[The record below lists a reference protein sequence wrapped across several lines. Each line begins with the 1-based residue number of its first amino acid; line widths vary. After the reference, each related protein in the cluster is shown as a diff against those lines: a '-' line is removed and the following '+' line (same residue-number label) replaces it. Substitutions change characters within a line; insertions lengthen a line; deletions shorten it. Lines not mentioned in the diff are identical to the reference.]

1 MKSIKLQILLPACP
15 PSSTDISILIN
26 GHGGQTG
33 GEIWVHIE
41 IIAAR
46 LPTLQIANLIAC
58 LPTILNSIQ
67 LQIFALFFRVCPFFY
82 FFSN

>member
-1 MKSIKLQILLPACP
+1 
-15 PSSTDISILIN
+15 
-26 GHGGQTG
+26 
-33 GEIWVHIE
+33 VHIE